1 MIEGHAGEVAARAVV
16 FGLDPLWFSTAVL
29 VLTYVV
35 LLTEKFHRTVI
46 ALLGAGVMIISG
58 VLDQDQ
64 AFAGIDFNTI
74 ALLTGMMII
83 VSVTRQTGVFEFV
96 AIWSAKKVKASP
108 LGILLMLS
116 LVTAV
121 FSAFLDNLTTVL
133 LVVPVALLIVDK
145 LKVSPYPFLFS
156 QILAS
161 NVGGTAT
168 LIGDPPNILIGSAT
182 HFTFNDFLFQLG
194 PVAALVMVVLLGF
207 FYLLWGRSLT
217 TTPELRER
225 VMSFDERASIQ
236 DVRLMKQALSVLA
249 LVIAGFII
257 GEHYHVQPGT
267 TAMFGATLLLF
278 VISIGQDHRGQAAQL
293 REALTEVEWN
303 ALFFFMGLFIV
314 VGGVEHTGLL
324 GIMAE
329 ELMTATGG
337 DPMTTAFT
345 TLWLSAVVSAAIDN
359 IPFVAT
365 MIPLVHSMEAG
376 LGGAAALEPVWWSLA
391 LGACLG
397 GNGSLIG
404 AAANVMVAGLAERAG
419 TPISFVR
426 FLAIGI
432 PVMLMSVAIAN
443 VYLYFRHFA

>member
-1 MIEGHAGEVAARAVV
+1 MHGQAAETAHAVM
-16 FGLDPLWFSTAVL
+16 FGLDPLWLSTSIL
-29 VLTYVV
+29 VVTYVV
-35 LLTEKFHRTVI
+35 LLSEKFHRTVI
-46 ALLGAGVMIISG
+46 ALLGAGVMIITG
-58 VLDQDQ
+58 VINQDQ
-64 AFAGIDFNTI
+64 AIAGIDFNTI

-83 VSVTRQTGVFEFV
+83 VAVTRQTGVFEFV

-108 LGILLMLS
+108 SGVLLMLAA
-116 LVTAV
+116 VTAV

-182 HFTFNDFLFQLG
+182 KYSFTDFLFELG
-194 PVAALVMVVLLGF
+194 PVALIVLLLVLVVF
-207 FYLLWGRSLT
+207 HLIWGHSLT
-217 TTPELRER
+217 TSDELKNR
-225 VMSFDERASIQ
+225 VMSFDERSSIQ
-236 DVRLMKQALSVLA
+236 DVGLMKKALGVLA

-257 GEHYHVQPGT
+257 GEHYHIRPGT
-267 TAMFGATLLLF
+267 TAMFGAALLLF
-278 VISIGQDHRGQAAQL
+278 VISIGQDHRGQAEQL

-303 ALFFFMGLFIV
+303 ALFFFMGLFVV
-314 VGGVEHTGLL
+314 VGGVEHAGLL
-324 GIMAE
+324 TILAE
-329 ELMTATGG
+329 ELMSLTGG
-337 DPMTTAFT
+337 DPMVTAFT

-365 MIPLVHSMEAG
+365 MIPLVESMEAG
-376 LGGAAALEPVWWSLA
+376 LGGPLAIEPVWWSLA

-419 TPISFVR
+419 TPISFGK
-426 FLAIGI
+426 FLLIGLPI
-432 PVMLMSVAIAN
+432 MIGSVAVAN
-443 VYLYFRHFA
+443 VYLYLRHFM

>member
-1 MIEGHAGEVAARAVV
+1 MDAHAGTVTAQAVI
-16 FGLDPLWFSTAVL
+16 FGLDPLWLSTAILL
-29 VLTYVV
+29 VTYVV
-35 LLTEKFHRTVI
+35 LLSEKFHRTVI

-58 VLDQDQ
+58 VLDQER

-194 PVAALVMVVLLGF
+194 PVSLMVMVVLLGF
-207 FYLLWGRSLT
+207 FYLLWGKSLT
-217 TTPELRER
+217 TTEELKGR

-236 DVRLMKQALSVLA
+236 NVRLMKQALSILT

-257 GEHYHVQPGT
+257 GEHYYIQPGT
-267 TAMFGATLLLF
+267 TAMFGAALLLF
-278 VISIGQDHRGQAAQL
+278 VISIDQDHRGQAEQL
-293 REALTEVEWN
+293 REALSDVEWN

-324 GIMAE
+324 AILAEKLMA
-329 ELMTATGG
+329 MTGG
-337 DPMTTAFT
+337 DPMATAFT
-345 TLWLSAVVSAAIDN
+345 TLWLSAVISAAIDN

-365 MIPLVHSMEAG
+365 MIPLVHSMEVG

-419 TPISFVR
+419 TPISFAR

-432 PVMLMSVAIAN
+432 PVMLVSVAIAN
-443 VYLYFRHFA
+443 VYLYLRHFL